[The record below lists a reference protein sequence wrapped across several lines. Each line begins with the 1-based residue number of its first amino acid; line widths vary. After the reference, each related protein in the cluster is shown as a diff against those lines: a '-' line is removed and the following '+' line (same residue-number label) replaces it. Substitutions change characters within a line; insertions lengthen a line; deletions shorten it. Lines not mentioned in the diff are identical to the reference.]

1 LPSRA
6 PRRDESRSEVV
17 TLRLTKAERALVEQR
32 ASAAGLT
39 LSAWA
44 ARMLSGG
51 RVSVAVTPSP
61 ALHPALVAELK
72 RIGNN
77 VNQIAASLNSGR
89 HVPVRNIALGLQEVL
104 QAIIGDALLSSRA
117 RGSAAKGSPPD
128 GAAHPPTGQQ
138 LQGGVRLYPP

>member
-1 LPSRA
+1 LPQRA
-6 PRRDESRSEVV
+6 RRTDESRTEVV
-17 TLRLTKAERALVEQR
+17 TLRLTKAERARAEQR

-39 LSAWA
+39 LSAWS
-44 ARMLSGG
+44 ARMLSAG
-51 RVSVAVTPSP
+51 RVTVEVTPSP

-77 VNQIAASLNSGR
+77 VNQIAACLNSGR

-117 RGSAAKGSPPD
+117 RAGQANRTPPD
-128 GAAHPPTGQQ
+128 GAAHPQTGQQ

>member
-1 LPSRA
+1 LPNRA
-6 PRRDESRSEVV
+6 PRTDESRSEVV

-61 ALHPALVAELK
+61 ALHPSLVAELK

-77 VNQIAASLNSGR
+77 VNQIAACLNSGR
-89 HVPVRNIALGLQEVL
+89 FVPVRNIALGLQEVL
-104 QAIIGDALLSSRA
+104 QTIIGDALLSSRA
-117 RGSAAKGSPPD
+117 RAGQVKRTPPD
-128 GAAHPPTGQQ
+128 GAAHPQTGQQ